1 MTTLNGV
8 NGTVCNAQQYQQ
20 FQQPCDNNSLSITY
34 LTRGESIGLA
44 VSIWLISLHL
54 VWSSSNL
61 QLAVEA
67 SLISS
72 ISVVIIFIWIGVR
85 PTSFHVPVLFDE
97 MLLSATYDGIGKSSQ
112 TVTGNCSGVRLTST
126 WST

>member
-20 FQQPCDNNSLSITY
+20 FQQPYDNNSPSITC
-34 LTRGESIGLA
+34 LTRGQSIGLA
-44 VSIWLISLHL
+44 VRIWLLLL

-67 SLISS
+67 SFISS

-85 PTSFHVPVLFDE
+85 PTSFHVSVLFDE
-97 MLLSATYDGIGKSSQ
+97 MLLSGTYDGIGRSSQ
-112 TVTGNCSGVRLTST
+112 TVTGDCSGAPLTST
-126 WST
+126 WSA